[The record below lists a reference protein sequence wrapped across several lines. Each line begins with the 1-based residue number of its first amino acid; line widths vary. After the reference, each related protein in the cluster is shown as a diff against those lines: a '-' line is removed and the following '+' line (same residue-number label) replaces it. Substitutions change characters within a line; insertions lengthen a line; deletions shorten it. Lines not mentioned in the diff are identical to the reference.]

1 MYSNFQGGP
10 YSLEKRCISEKYV
23 HSYAFDYLKQYMQNY
38 KTVPKFAF
46 TSLFEAH
53 ESSGAVIS
61 TVDEDFSKFIQE
73 IYEYANI

>member
-10 YSLEKRCISEKYV
+10 YSLEKRCISERYV
-23 HSYAFDYLKQYMQNY
+23 HSYAFDYLNQYLENY
-38 KTVPKFAF
+38 KKVPKFAF

-61 TVDEDFSKFIQE
+61 TVDNDFSKFISDL
-73 IYEYANI
+73 YE